1 VAERL
6 SIQIGAPLTAVR
18 TLRRDAAAQGHP
30 APDETAAE
38 SAQAALEA
46 ERAALAKA
54 RQAIERAATE
64 LTGLGDTIAQE
75 AEANMTPLAVAIAEK
90 ILRQAVEAGQY
101 DMKTIVRDALRSAP
115 SRREVVVRM
124 NPDDLAR
131 LENGEAAGKPLALGN
146 VRLIADATV
155 GRAEC
160 VVETAEGT
168 VEARLQDQ
176 LEQVHQ
182 ALAQPE

>member
-1 VAERL
+1 MTERL
-6 SIQIGAPLTAVR
+6 AIQIAAPLTAAR
-18 TLRRDAAAQGHP
+18 SIRRDADAQDHP
-30 APDETAAE
+30 APNETAAE

-46 ERAALAKA
+46 ERAALAQA
-54 RQAIERAATE
+54 RQALERAATE
-64 LTGLGDTIAQE
+64 LTGLRDTIAQE
-75 AEANMTPLAVAIAEK
+75 AEAKVAPLAVAIAEK
-90 ILRQAVEAGQY
+90 ILMQAVEAGQY
-101 DMKTIVRDALRSAP
+101 DMETIVREALRSTP
-115 SRREVVVRM
+115 SRREIVVRM